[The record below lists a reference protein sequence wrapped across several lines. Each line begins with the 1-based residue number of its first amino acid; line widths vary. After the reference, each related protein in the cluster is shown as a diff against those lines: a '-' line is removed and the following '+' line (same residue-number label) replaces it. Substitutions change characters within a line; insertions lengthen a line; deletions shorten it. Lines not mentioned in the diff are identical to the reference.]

1 MKEKQDVNKKK
12 IRKVNDLVTSNKRQQ
27 NIIDLKTKEGH
38 DFRQQIDEL
47 KAKLAER
54 ERVHAQN
61 RDLVTKNCGQQ
72 SQIEQLKKI
81 NNDLKNKLEFMAN
94 EKVKIEKQ

>member
-38 DFRQQIDEL
+38 DFRQ
-47 KAKLAER
+47 
-54 ERVHAQN
+54 
-61 RDLVTKNCGQQ
+61 
-72 SQIEQLKKI
+72 
-81 NNDLKNKLEFMAN
+81 
-94 EKVKIEKQ
+94 